1 MSLKNIYFYPEAES
15 SVSLKIKLS
24 YGSRMYNYTIVSVAV
39 SNFTRELREIEEK
52 KKKKHPEEKQ
62 GLSPVRLKDVIV
74 LLHDT
79 SIFHSKDSIEISV
92 MINTISLSSPLDPI
106 LF

>member
-1 MSLKNIYFYPEAES
+1 
-15 SVSLKIKLS
+15 
-24 YGSRMYNYTIVSVAV
+24 MYNYTIVSVAV
-39 SNFTRELREIEEK
+39 STFTSELREIEEKK

-74 LLHDT
+74 FLHDT

-92 MINTISLSSPLDPI
+92 MINTISLSSALDPI